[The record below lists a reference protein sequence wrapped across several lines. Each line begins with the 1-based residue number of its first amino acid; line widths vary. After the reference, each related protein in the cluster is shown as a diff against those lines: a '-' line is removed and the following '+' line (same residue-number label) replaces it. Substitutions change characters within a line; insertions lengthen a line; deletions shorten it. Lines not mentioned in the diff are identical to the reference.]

1 VAELVAIGARGVAA
15 GRAGEEALQER
26 RLRQPRDHGERE
38 DEEREILSRRELE
51 GEGGGRCGGPDQEE
65 AAEDAAPERE
75 AQVPSQP
82 ARPDSP
88 LRAIG
93 KPSKVV
99 AMAEGVPGIAGSAS
113 RRR

>member
-1 VAELVAIGARGVAA
+1 VWRQAA
-15 GRAGEEALQER
+15 PER
-26 RLRQPRDHGERE
+26 RPFRSDVSVSPATMESAKMKSEKYSHGAN
-38 DEEREILSRRELE
+38 SRAKAA
-51 GEGGGRCGGPDQEE
+51 GGPDQEE